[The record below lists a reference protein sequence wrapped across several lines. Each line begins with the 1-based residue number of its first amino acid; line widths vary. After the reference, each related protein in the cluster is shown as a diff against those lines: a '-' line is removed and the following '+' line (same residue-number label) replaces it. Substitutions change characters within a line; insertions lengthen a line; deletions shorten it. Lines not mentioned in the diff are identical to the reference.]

1 MVRWCDSP
9 SWLLALP
16 PPWAVKKFRAH
27 VLLVHFAVVV
37 SRLWWLNLVFRK
49 VSLRV
54 VCIAAVNSACGP
66 NALLAQGSG
75 SLRPGLA
82 RLSEVRLSPR
92 RFVCRCRYR
101 VLLDWHRL
109 WRGHSQAV
117 LHRWWQWHPACQSLA
132 PLSLGWHCRVLLLR
146 SSRRVPRVQRC
157 AATVAGGPGVGG
169 CLICLFV

>member
-75 SLRPGLA
+75 SLRPGLD
-82 RLSEVRLSPR
+82 RLSKVRLSPW
-92 RFVCRCRYR
+92 RFVSRCRYR

-117 LHRWWQWHPACQSLA
+117 LHRCGMTPAGHSLA
-132 PLSLGWHCRVLLLR
+132 PLSLWWHC
-146 SSRRVPRVQRC
+146 RVPRVQRC

-169 CLICLFV
+169 CLICLYV